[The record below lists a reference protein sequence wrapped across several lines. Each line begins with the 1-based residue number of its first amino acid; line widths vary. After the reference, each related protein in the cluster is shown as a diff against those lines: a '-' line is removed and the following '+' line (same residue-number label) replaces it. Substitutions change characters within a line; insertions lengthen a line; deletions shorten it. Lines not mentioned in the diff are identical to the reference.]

1 MLLQGASGRAFLQT
15 EYKLRDWVCRTVPSA
30 ELWCGACQCDGL
42 GKVRLSR
49 DFVMK
54 IARELSSNLSDVLFE
69 APAPTGLMASPPRQR
84 QRAGRD
90 GSNTGTGEQGW
101 NRFLQRRHRLKPPE
115 LFDEVEK
122 RFEKYE
128 QVAAG
133 ADVRPRAALSPTLK
147 TLLTEV
153 ERVDDEPC
161 LCMVCHPQTAGP
173 LARRNLVPRA
183 DGIPEAAQH
192 PHAAAQPRPSAL
204 SSWPFPGAAW
214 PTPAA
219 SGSSSLAGRYVLGD
233 GLTQRLLERREHD
246 WRRSC
251 LFGSFG
257 AVMGAPAY
265 LFYAEFPTRVLSK
278 LVEGRWRMVAAM
290 IGVDAIVFM
299 PLVYLPCFYT
309 FREAIYHRLPWMKS
323 GHIWPLLNGWKSS
336 LPKKGRILHVQSG

>member
-153 ERVDDEPC
+153 ERVDDEPP
-161 LCMVCHPQTAGP
+161 VHG
-173 LARRNLVPRA
+173 
-183 DGIPEAAQH
+183 
-192 PHAAAQPRPSAL
+192 L
-204 SSWPFPGAAW
+204 SSTDSGSLGTQKPGTPCRRHPRSSPAPTRSCAATSLRAFVMALPW
-214 PTPAA
+214 RGLAYA
-219 SGSSSLAGRYVLGD
+219 SGSLAGRYVLGD

>member
-1 MLLQGASGRAFLQT
+1 
-15 EYKLRDWVCRTVPSA
+15 
-30 ELWCGACQCDGL
+30 
-42 GKVRLSR
+42 
-49 DFVMK
+49 
-54 IARELSSNLSDVLFE
+54 
-69 APAPTGLMASPPRQR
+69 MASPPRQR

-153 ERVDDEPC
+153 ERVDDEPQPKSFGTEKRGTPC
-161 LCMVCHPQTAGP
+161 RWHPGSSPAH
-173 LARRNLVPRA
+173 ARKSSFARSC
-183 DGIPEAAQH
+183 
-192 PHAAAQPRPSAL
+192 AAASLRAFVMAL
-204 SSWPFPGAAW
+204 PWRGLAY
-214 PTPAA
+214 A
-219 SGSSSLAGRYVLGD
+219 SGSLAGRYVLGD

-290 IGVDAIVFM
+290 IGVDALVFM

-309 FREAIYHRLPWMKS
+309 FREAIYNRLPWMKS
-323 GHIWPLLNGWKSS
+323 GQHLASAERLETMSSKEGPHTACAVWLRGRGTAAADPWHLL
-336 LPKKGRILHVQSG
+336 PMHTGRSMRP

>member
-1 MLLQGASGRAFLQT
+1 MLYRADLSG
-15 EYKLRDWVCRTVPSA
+15 
-30 ELWCGACQCDGL
+30 
-42 GKVRLSR
+42 
-49 DFVMK
+49 
-54 IARELSSNLSDVLFE
+54 
-69 APAPTGLMASPPRQR
+69 R

-101 NRFLQRRHRLKPPE
+101 NRFLQRRHRLKPPD
-115 LFDEVEK
+115 LFDEGEK

-153 ERVDDEPC
+153 ERVDDEPPV
-161 LCMVCHPQTAGP
+161 LHGLPTDSGSLGN
-173 LARRNLVPRA
+173 LAHGNAAPANV
-183 DGIPEAAQH
+183 ISQAAQLIPARLPPHTTTQLRCHVH
-192 PHAAAQPRPSAL
+192 PAFVMAVPWRGLAYA
-204 SSWPFPGAAW
+204 
-214 PTPAA
+214 
-219 SGSSSLAGRYVLGD
+219 SSLAGRYVLGD

-290 IGVDAIVFM
+290 IGVDALIFM

-309 FREAIYHRLPWMKS
+309 FREAIYNRLPWLKS
-323 GHIWPLLNGWKSS
+323 RARLASE
-336 LPKKGRILHVQSG
+336 RMVVQSSKEGPHALCAVCRGTAAAGPWHPLPMHTGRSTHP